1 MPELAQ
7 YCNIIMGNIWSAE
20 SLLGI
25 KPNSDLLQ
33 QKTKD
38 AYLQQA
44 NESAKTIMQQ
54 FSSCKI
60 VANTFRFDD
69 GDGIKYYG
77 TLNDATNQ
85 FVSKQFHVDKVVD
98 KVGTGDCFMAA
109 LIYGKR
115 NNLSLQETVDLAASA
130 AVGKTQI
137 VGDATTETID
147 DVYKRLNQ

>member
-1 MPELAQ
+1 MKKFPS
-7 YCNIIMGNIWSAE
+7 CN
-20 SLLGI
+20 
-25 KPNSDLLQ
+25 
-33 QKTKD
+33 
-38 AYLQQA
+38 Y
-44 NESAKTIMQQ
+44 
-54 FSSCKI
+54 

-69 GDGIKYYG
+69 GDGINYYA

-85 FVSKQFHVDKVVD
+85 FISKQLHINEVVD

-115 NNLSLQETVDLAASA
+115 NNLSLQGTVDLAASA

-137 VGDATTETID
+137 IGDATTETID